1 MMELANLWSKL
12 HRDVGER
19 GCVRCV
25 WGTQMP
31 QLHVNM
37 YYVMCPMKDEV
48 LSVQHKRDCEAGAWF
63 GREGS
68 VAYVVFGREP
78 TA

>member
-1 MMELANLWSKL
+1 M
-12 HRDVGER
+12 
-19 GCVRCV
+19 

-48 LSVQHKRDCEAGAWF
+48 LSVQHNRDCEAGAWF